1 MVAHTPVGE
10 GLAPPVCH
18 GAMSYMREEQA
29 PPLPMLQQLSSYNP
43 ALVILSVAFSR
54 SSFRA
59 SVEESC
65 ARKRSRTFETSS
77 QKRVAGSR
85 GGAAIESRRISGG
98 DVRSINIHFYTPRY
112 DKNAVY
118 LFRYTAFVTFS
129 YSKRIGQQICGA
141 QKCFRAV
148 KFFIGESTHPHGK
161 SLTACIFLYSIQ

>member
-1 MVAHTPVGE
+1 MYQFTHIVMVAHTPVGE

-98 DVRSINIHFYTPRY
+98 DVRSINIHFYSALR
-112 DKNAVY
+112 
-118 LFRYTAFVTFS
+118 
-129 YSKRIGQQICGA
+129 
-141 QKCFRAV
+141 QKCRIPFPVYGIRY
-148 KFFIGESTHPHGK
+148 FFIFKTYRATDLRRAKVLPCGQVLHR
-161 SLTACIFLYSIQ
+161 